1 MLVRTKHDLRAGVG
15 IGVGDG
21 VVGGGTEIK
30 ETTSTQNMGDKYYAQ
45 VG

>member
-30 ETTSTQNMGDKYYAQ
+30 ETTLPQNIGNE
-45 VG
+45 